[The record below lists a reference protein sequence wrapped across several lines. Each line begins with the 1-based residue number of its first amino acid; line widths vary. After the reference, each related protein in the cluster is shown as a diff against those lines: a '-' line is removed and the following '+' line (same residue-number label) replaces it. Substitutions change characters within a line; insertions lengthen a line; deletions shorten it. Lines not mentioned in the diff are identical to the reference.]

1 MIMRREQVHKIC
13 LNFFLTTDI
22 EFKRKDDQSWTFGAN
37 DFSEGEYDLTSFAIR
52 FKTKD
57 ICDGFR
63 KAIDDALTTKL
74 SESNDNSEV
83 IKKLMLPENFF
94 SYENADNC
102 PGCLGCKSEEY
113 IYNADKKSDSNGDL
127 PLPLFSPSNII
138 RNKARG
144 ASQDKKVSF
153 KIAERKENDKA
164 TQFLSKNIDQEDDGE
179 KCNTNIFG
187 KQAYEG
193 AANATNNKNIFT
205 SSESSVFSSSQNIGT
220 TFGNKKTEQIS
231 IFGIKTS
238 FGNTTNGS
246 SVFGGVNKE
255 NADKPT
261 AFTNT
266 PLFGSNIFGSFNNA
280 KPPSA
285 NTNIF
290 GTSSSTFSFADAA
303 KELEDK
309 SKLPSNEPE
318 FLKNVNKIGGFA
330 ELAASS
336 STAADAVFNVQK
348 NNEAGQF
355 FGLTVKDDFFSKNL
369 NKQNTSKEDASY
381 NDNEHDDNYDPH
393 YDPIITLPDEVKV
406 CTGEEDEEKLFGE
419 RAKLFRYD
427 LNTKEWKE
435 RGKHMRFYF

>member
-1 MIMRREQVHKIC
+1 MRREQVHKIC

-37 DFSEGEYDLTSFAIR
+37 DFSEGEYDITSFAIR

-57 ICDGFR
+57 ICDGFK

-74 SESNDNSEV
+74 SESNDNIEV

-94 SYENADNC
+94 SYENAKNC

-113 IYNADKKSDSNGDL
+113 IYNADKKSDINRDL
-127 PLPLFSPSNII
+127 SLPLFSPSNII

-164 TQFLSKNIDQEDDGE
+164 TQFLSKNIDQEDDVD

-187 KQAYEG
+187 KQAFEG
-193 AANATNNKNIFT
+193 AANATTNNSSQNIYGDKKNIFT
-205 SSESSVFSSSQNIGT
+205 NSESSVFPSSQNIGA
-220 TFGNKKTEQIS
+220 TFGNEKTEQIS

-255 NADKPT
+255 NVDKPA
-261 AFTNT
+261 AFKNT
-266 PLFGSNIFGSFNNA
+266 PLFGSNIFGSFNNT
-280 KPPSA
+280 KPP
-285 NTNIF
+285 
-290 GTSSSTFSFADAA
+290 TFSFADAA
-303 KELEDK
+303 NELEDK
-309 SKLPSNEPE
+309 SKLSSNEPE

-336 STAADAVFNVQK
+336 DADAVFNVQR

-369 NKQNTSKEDASY
+369 NKQNTSKEEASY
-381 NDNEHDDNYDPH
+381 IDNDHDDNYDPH

-435 RGKHMRFYF
+435 RGKHMRFY